1 MTSDQKKI
9 EYILRI
15 ADNTLILGQRLS
27 EWCGHGPVLEEDI
40 ALSNISLDYFG
51 QATHLLKYAAEI
63 EGKGRDEDDFAF
75 LRDDIEFRN
84 LLMVELPNGDY
95 AFTIARQ
102 FFFSA
107 WYQLFLEKLC
117 LSKDE
122 FLKGFAT
129 KSLKEV
135 KYHLQH
141 ASDWVI
147 RMGDG
152 TDESKQRI
160 MKAVS
165 DIRDF
170 LPECFMLDELDE
182 WALGEAI
189 IPDITSLKEDW
200 NKLVLDVFTEAGLEL
215 PESGWGQKGGKTG
228 RHTEHLGFILAEMQ
242 HLQRSYPGAKW

>member
-107 WYQLFLEKLC
+107 WYQLYLEKLC
-117 LSKDE
+117 QSKDQY
-122 FLKGFAT
+122 LQGFAT

-160 MKAVS
+160 KKAVS
-165 DIRDF
+165 DINDF
-170 LPECFMLDELDE
+170 LPEFFMTDELDE
-182 WALGEAI
+182 WARVEGI
-189 IPDITSLKEDW
+189 ITDITSLKEDW

-215 PESGWGQKGGKTG
+215 PAAGWGQRGGKMG

>member
-107 WYQLFLEKLC
+107 WYQLYLEKLC
-117 LSKDE
+117 QSKDE
-122 FLKGFAT
+122 YFQGFAA

-160 MKAVS
+160 KKAVS
-165 DIRDF
+165 DINDF
-170 LPECFMLDELDE
+170 LPEFFMTDELDE
-182 WALGEAI
+182 WARVEGI
-189 IPDITSLKEDW
+189 ITDITSLKEDW
-200 NKLVLDVFTEAGLEL
+200 NKLVLDVFTVAGLEL
-215 PESGWGQKGGKTG
+215 PAAGWGQRGGKMG